1 MKTFK
6 ATTPEE
12 IIKLGKKI
20 GKALRANSVIA
31 MEGTLGAGKTTMTK
45 GIAEGLG
52 IVDNVTSPTFTI
64 ISEYYGKTPLYHMDF
79 YRVDSIEEFDLLGAE
94 ELFYAD
100 GVCVV
105 EWFGKILE
113 RMPKDYITIKI
124 SIDSDN
130 SRIVEVS
137 NFDF

>member
-1 MKTFK
+1 
-6 ATTPEE
+6 
-12 IIKLGKKI
+12 
-20 GKALRANSVIA
+20 